1 MNVDEEQLEQKRDE
15 KNMRWMIR
23 FAARLAVLSA
33 AGVIVLLV
41 SCYLLGPPDI
51 STDSMT
57 VFYDQEAEQMDQHA
71 FQQQHTTLE
80 DMSPY
85 VVDATVAIEDRHFYT
100 HYGFDIRRI
109 FGAIWNNI
117 RTQSLK
123 EGASTITQ
131 QYARNLYLSHEKTW
145 LRKAKE
151 AFYTIRLE
159 MFYDKDTILNG
170 YLNTIYYG
178 HGAYGIEAA
187 SQLYFEKSAQD
198 LSLAEAAMLAGIPKG
213 PTYYSPYNDEEKA
226 TERQQLILKR
236 LWQEDT
242 ITQAEYITA
251 KQVDLEFADR
261 TKATDGFAPFFKDV
275 TVREAADILQATRE
289 EVLNGGYHI
298 YTTLDAGLQEKTEAY
313 VQESV
318 TEESKLEV
326 GMITL
331 RPETGAILS
340 LIGGRNHAD
349 SAFNRAVDAE
359 RNVGSTFKPFLYYA
373 ALEHGFTPST
383 MLLSEPT
390 SFPLAD
396 GKNYTPENYN
406 GYYANKPIT
415 LAQALAL
422 SDNIYAVKT
431 NMMLKPETVIKAT
444 RKFGITGDLPK
455 VPSLALGS
463 ASIPLLDMTE
473 AYGIIANGGKEIDGY
488 SIETIKDRFGNT
500 IYEREDEEKTQVLD
514 PQKAF
519 LLAHLMT
526 GMFDQRLNG
535 YMDVTGASMTDQ
547 LHHLYAGKSGTTDTD
562 NWMIGFTPHAV
573 TGVWTG
579 YDEHTP
585 IRKANDKTAAKR
597 IWTNTIEAAHEGTD
611 AGDFPVPEGIEKK
624 LIDPETGLLATKNC
638 PIARLTYFEVGT
650 APTET
655 CSKHHHK
662 KEKQKETAPSLW
674 RRLLDIFG

>member
-1 MNVDEEQLEQKRDE
+1 
-15 KNMRWMIR
+15 MRWMIR
-23 FAARLAVLSA
+23 LAARLTGLAIVS
-33 AGVIVLLV
+33 VIALLLV
-41 SCYLLGPPDI
+41 CYLLGPPELSI
-51 STDSMT
+51 DSMT
-57 VFYDQEAEQMDQHA
+57 LLYDQEEKQLDQD
-71 FQQQHTTLE
+71 TLQNQYITL
-80 DMSPY
+80 DDISPY
-85 VVDATVAIEDRHFYT
+85 VADATVTIEDQHFYS
-100 HYGFDIRRI
+100 HHGFDIRRI
-109 FGAIWNNI
+109 LSALWINI
-117 RTQSLK
+117 RTYSLK
-123 EGASTITQ
+123 EGASTISQ

-159 MFYDKDTILNG
+159 MFYDKDTILTG

-198 LSLAEAAMLAGIPKG
+198 VNLPEAALLAGIPKG
-213 PTYYSPYNDEEKA
+213 PTYYSPYNDENKA
-226 TERQQLILKR
+226 IERQQLILKR
-236 LWQEDT
+236 LWQNGH

-251 KQVDLEFADR
+251 KQKKLTFADHENV
-261 TKATDGFAPFFKDV
+261 ADGFAPYFKSV
-275 TVREAADILQATRE
+275 AVRESAEILQKTSE
-289 EVLNGGYHI
+289 EILNGGYHI
-298 YTTLDAGLQEKTEAY
+298 YTTLDTGLQEEAEGF
-313 VQESV
+313 VQESMA
-318 TEESKLEV
+318 EDSELEV

-340 LIGGRNHAD
+340 LIGGKDHAT

-390 SFPLAD
+390 SFTLAD
-396 GKNYTPENYN
+396 GKDYAPKNYN

-431 NMMLKPETVIKAT
+431 NMLLKPDTVVKAT
-444 RKFGITGDLPK
+444 RKFGITSELPK

-463 ASIPLLDMTE
+463 ASIPLLEMTE
-473 AYGIIANGGKEIDGY
+473 AYSVIANGGKGVDGY
-488 SIETIKDRFGNT
+488 SVEKIENRFGKR
-500 IYEREDEEKTQVLD
+500 IYERKAPEKQQVLD
-514 PQKAF
+514 PQKTF
-519 LLAHLMT
+519 ILAHLMT
-526 GMFDQRLNG
+526 GMFDHRLNG

-562 NWMIGFTPHAV
+562 NWMIGFTSYAA

-579 YDEHTP
+579 YDKHTP
-585 IRKANDKTAAKR
+585 ILKAKDKVAAKQ
-597 IWTNTIEAAHEGTD
+597 IWTKTIEAAHKNTD

-624 LIDPETGLLATKNC
+624 LIDPETGLLATKDC
-638 PIARLTYFEVGT
+638 PVARLTYFEAGT
-650 APTET
+650 APQEV
-655 CSKHHHK
+655 CKRHSHQNKQK
-662 KEKQKETAPSLW
+662 KEDASPLW
-674 RRLLDIFG
+674 RRLLDIFR